1 MKLKNIIMS
10 IAVMFV
16 TLFANTVLAA
26 ESTAPKSFTMKGS
39 DAYLISGTKYVNSTS
54 PSLYFKK
61 TTDGKIVYCTQ
72 IRKAAV
78 TSGTQTY
85 TLSKELDARYAYVIA
100 NGYPNKSITG
110 NNEKD
115 YYITALAI
123 WYLGEPNDK
132 VFDNFNFDAGT
143 FKGSSNDIAK
153 EVAKLI
159 NGAKSHSYV
168 EPKITGDTSDITFT
182 LSNDKKYY
190 VSNAI
195 GVKTQGTVG
204 NYTVSFENAPS
215 GTIAVNSNG
224 TTKTSFATNE
234 KFTIKVPVSN
244 ISDLTNEFKVTLSAN
259 GTINKAYLYTPSNS
273 SYQNV
278 SALYPVKGTVSTS
291 KTLKLELTT
300 EVQIT
305 KTDATTGKELPG
317 ATLTVK
323 NEKGGVVD
331 TWVSTNE
338 PHVIKGLTPGKY
350 TLTETIAPEGYE
362 LSTETIEFEVK
373 ADGTV
378 TKVTMKNKPEEKPEE
393 PSKIS
398 ISKKDITTGEELPG
412 AHLEVK
418 DSEGNVV
425 EAWVS
430 EDTPH
435 IIEGLKAGKYTLT
448 ETIAPEGY
456 ELSTET
462 VEFTVKEDGT
472 VDGDIVMYNKPET
485 IIEVPNTSSFKTIT
499 SSLIGIIVIGL
510 GSMMI
515 YKNYKKIEE

>member
-16 TLFANTVLAA
+16 ALFANTVLADT
-26 ESTAPKSFTMKGS
+26 TAPKSFTIKGS
-39 DAYLISGTKYVNSTS
+39 DVYLISGTKYVNNPS

-61 TTDGKIVYCTQ
+61 TTDGDIVYCTQ

-78 TSGTQTY
+78 TSGSQTF

-115 YYITALAI
+115 YYITALAV
-123 WYLGEPNDK
+123 WYLGEPNDS
-132 VFDNFNFDAGT
+132 VFDNFDFDKGT
-143 FKGSSNDIAK
+143 FKGSSSDIAQK
-153 EVAKLI
+153 VAELI
-159 NGAKSHSYV
+159 KGAESYSYV
-168 EPKITGDTSDITFT
+168 TPKITGDTNDITFA
-182 LSNDKKYY
+182 LSSDKKYY
-190 VSNAI
+190 VSTAI

-215 GTIAVNSNG
+215 GTVAVKDNG
-224 TTKTSFATNE
+224 ESKTSFATNE
-234 KFTIKVPVSN
+234 KFIIKVPATSIN
-244 ISDLTNEFKVTLSAN
+244 ELTSEFKVILSAN

-273 SYQNV
+273 TYQSV
-278 SALYPVKGTVSTS
+278 SALYPTNEKVSAS
-291 KTLKLELTT
+291 KKLKLELTT
-300 EVQIT
+300 EVQIS
-305 KTDATTGKELPG
+305 KIDATTGKELPG

-323 NEKGGVVD
+323 NEKGGVVE

-338 PHVIKGLTPGKY
+338 PHIIKGLTPGKY
-350 TLTETIAPEGYE
+350 TLTEEIAPNGYI

-378 TKVTMKNKPEEKPEE
+378 TKVVMKNKPEEKP
-393 PSKIS
+393 SSIS
-398 ISKKDITTGEELPG
+398 ISKKDITNGKELAG

-418 DSEGNVV
+418 DENGNVI

-435 IIEGLKAGKYTLT
+435 IIEGLAPGKYTLI

-456 ELSTET
+456 ELSTEK

-472 VDGDIVMYNKPET
+472 VDGDIIMYNKPEE
-485 IIEVPNTSSFKTIT
+485 IIEVPNTASFKTIT

-515 YKNYKKIEE
+515 YKNYKKNEK